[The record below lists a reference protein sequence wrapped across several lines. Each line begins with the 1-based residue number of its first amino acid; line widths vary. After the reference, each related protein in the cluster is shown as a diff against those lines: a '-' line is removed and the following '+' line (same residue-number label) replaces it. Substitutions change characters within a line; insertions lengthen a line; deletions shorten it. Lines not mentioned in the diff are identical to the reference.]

1 MLLKNIITTMLLK
14 KKHYRV
20 TCAGNYF
27 YDIGHPLKDPT
38 VRNTLARQQIDDAPI
53 EIDKAIASS
62 NLNRQLTNDD
72 TTFLTACED
81 LHHRPKRRL
90 NILDLY
96 KALQDK
102 QVIPA
107 HSVHATNMER
117 ISQML
122 N

>member
-1 MLLKNIITTMLLK
+1 MLLK

-20 TCAGNYF
+20 TGGGNYF

-38 VRNTLARQQIDDAPI
+38 VRNTLRQQIDDAPI

-62 NLNRQLTNDD
+62 NLNRVQTNDE
-72 TTFLTACED
+72 TIFLTACED
-81 LHHRPKRRL
+81 IHHVPKRRL

-107 HSVHATNMER
+107 HSVYATNMER